1 MHITA
6 MRSCAF
12 LSRVAAIVCAAG
24 LGIPLAAEAEAGARR
39 DAPLVAAVKAAD
51 IDTVRA
57 LVDEQAVD
65 VNQAEPDGATALHWA
80 VHRNDVG
87 LVDLLIAAG
96 ADVAAAN
103 RYGVQPISL
112 AAENGNAAILAALLD
127 AGADPTRRCRR
138 AKRC

>member
-1 MHITA
+1 MHVTA
-6 MRSCAF
+6 LRPHVLVSM
-12 LSRVAAIVCAAG
+12 VAAIVFAAG
-24 LGIPLAAEAEAGARR
+24 LGVLSVAEAGARR

-51 IDTVRA
+51 LEAVRT
-57 LVDEQAVD
+57 LIGEQAVD

-80 VHRNDVG
+80 VHRNDAE

-112 AAENGNAAILAALLD
+112 AAENGNAALLDALLD
-127 AGADPTRRCRR
+127 AGADPNAVLPEARRC
-138 AKRC
+138 